1 MKAVKI
7 IFLTLFC
14 SPLASDVSG
23 QAVSG
28 LRTWLEKE
36 TFEETTLVRGFCEN
50 KMASTQRFTYRFTME
65 IGGEKE
71 VRENKFLIRSRKT
84 QALAKA
90 VAFFGE
96 GEFDLIKL
104 EIFQNEKL
112 VAADSITAEMVE
124 KEALAKAKPPK
135 PQKKSST
142 QANTFSDLEID
153 GLIID
158 ETRSKV
164 AHNFYEYFYNKWTAP
179 INAKGYLITIR
190 EMPSRGLA
198 SRIAIEIN
206 GEQLIERAL
215 EPRDEVLE
223 QTAAQLVGAIQRHL
237 EKQQTVAN
245 EIGNEDTS
253 GSGIY

>member
-1 MKAVKI
+1 MRTLLLFYFLINIPLSPNVMGQEDSSLKA
-7 IFLTLFC
+7 
-14 SPLASDVSG
+14 
-23 QAVSG
+23 
-28 LRTWLEKE
+28 WLEKE

-50 KMASTQRFTYRFTME
+50 KMSSVQRMTYRFTMK
-65 IGGEKE
+65 IGGETE
-71 VRENKFLIRSRKT
+71 VRENKFLIRSGKT
-84 QALAKA
+84 QALSKA
-90 VAFFGE
+90 VAFISS

-112 VAADSITAEMVE
+112 VAVDSLTAIMVE
-124 KEALAKAKPPK
+124 KEALAKAKNSKPK
-135 PQKKSST
+135 QKSAG

-164 AHNFYEYFYNKWTAP
+164 AHNFYEYFYNKWYTPA
-179 INAKGYLITIR
+179 NVKGYLITIR

-198 SRIAIEIN
+198 SRISIEIN
-206 GEQLIERAL
+206 GESLVERAL

-223 QTAAQLVGAIQRHL
+223 QTAGQLVSAIQNHL
-237 EKQQTVAN
+237 QKKQTVAN

>member
-1 MKAVKI
+1 MKVI
-7 IFLTLFC
+7 IIILTILC

-50 KMASTQRFTYRFTME
+50 TMTSAQRMTYRFTMK
-65 IGGEKE
+65 IGGETE
-71 VRENKFLIRSRKT
+71 IRENKFLIRSGKT
-84 QALAKA
+84 QALSKA
-90 VAFFGE
+90 VAFFTE

-104 EIFQNEKL
+104 EIFQNEEL
-112 VAADSITAEMVE
+112 VSVDSLTAEMVE
-124 KEALAKAKPPK
+124 KEALAKAKTAKPK
-135 PQKKSST
+135 QKSVT

-164 AHNFYEYFYNKWTAP
+164 AHNFYEYFYNKWTTPA
-179 INAKGYLITIR
+179 NVKGYLITIR

-198 SRIAIEIN
+198 SRISIEIN
-206 GEQLIERAL
+206 GENLVERAL

-223 QTAAQLVGAIQRHL
+223 QTAGQLVAAIQNYL
-237 EKQQTVAN
+237 QKQQTVSN